1 MTPLLEVF
9 RCRAV
14 DPAKGDGAEGKASI
28 ARLRAQKGRMLYPR
42 PFVSPL
48 RPGSGPTEGVPDPGL
63 VQGVKFQQRPTRYGR
78 QGLTNSGRKRVL
90 AGCRLL
96 ESDRRLLSF
105 WTVTLPDAAISALK
119 DSDGG
124 VPDVQEVLRA
134 ELERL
139 LRRRGLSPEAVGVA
153 EIQPD
158 RLKKQG
164 VFAPHWHVVFRGRR
178 TCGHA
183 WAISR
188 HELDQIIAIALHRV
202 TGVFID
208 CSAAG
213 NVQQVRKSVAAYLG
227 RYMKKGIS
235 STAQGLLDQAP
246 DQLVPKQWWLM
257 TNPLRK
263 ALLSRTF
270 VLEPDFLKFV
280 DRCQSTLESLG
291 FLRVTWHLKEDTHIW
306 INRVLFFDLN
316 AFEKVL
322 DLYKSEAQLLRD
334 LKGDSARPGVFFMTN
349 GLRY

>member
-1 MTPLLEVF
+1 MN
-9 RCRAV
+9 
-14 DPAKGDGAEGKASI
+14 
-28 ARLRAQKGRMLYPR
+28 
-42 PFVSPL
+42 
-48 RPGSGPTEGVPDPGL
+48 PGL
-63 VQGVKFQQRPTRYGR
+63 GGIRHRAFPQCSATAKYSHNPVQ
-78 QGLTNSGRKRVL
+78 
-90 AGCRLL
+90 CRLL

-105 WTVTLPDAAISALK
+105 WTITLPDRALSALV
-119 DSDGG
+119 SSETG
-124 VPDVQEVLRA
+124 VAGLQEAIRQ

-164 VFAPHWHVVFRGRR
+164 VFAPHWHVVFRGRK

-188 HELDQIIAIALHRV
+188 HELDNIIALALQRV
-202 TGVFID
+202 TGIAIN
-208 CSAAG
+208 CKSAG
-213 NVQQVRKSVAAYLG
+213 NVQQVKKSVAAYLG

-235 STAQGLLDQAP
+235 SQAQGLLDQAP

-263 ALLSRTF
+263 ALVSRTF

-280 DRCQSTLESLG
+280 DRCQSSLESLG
-291 FLRVTWHLKEDTHIW
+291 LLRVTWHLKEDTHIW

-322 DLYKSEAQLLRD
+322 DLYKGEVELLRH
-334 LKGDSARPGVFFMTN
+334 LKGDGARAGVWFMTN
-349 GLRY
+349 GLRA